1 VVYIQNTCTLS
12 ESAHAIL
19 PAAGIVFVIK
29 I

>member
-19 PAAGIVFVIK
+19 PAEPRFRD
-29 I
+29 